1 MESYSRVLESLAFN
15 IVARI
20 DDLLHVDDL
29 TKHSDQF
36 YSPTRVGVIGQK
48 SVSIPYSVPF
58 SSTPYRTAFTTP
70 NFSPAHLVSPA
81 KGDSSPL
88 FSSNKIPHHG
98 MGVKKVLLTDYLSID
113 LRDKEHGSP
122 NEGVESGSTSNEAR
136 ESRVS
141 FEGLNEAVSL
151 PKPEPTPENEP

>member
-20 DDLLHVDDL
+20 DDLLYVDDL

-36 YSPTRVGVIGQK
+36 SSPTRVGVIGRK
-48 SVSIPYSVPF
+48 SLSIPYSVPF

-70 NFSPAHLVSPA
+70 NFSPAHLVSPV
-81 KGDSSPL
+81 KGESSPL

-98 MGVKKVLLTDYLSID
+98 MGVKKVLLTDYLGID
-113 LRDKEHGSP
+113 LRDKEHSSP
-122 NEGVESGSTSNEAR
+122 NEGIESGSTSSIAR

-141 FEGLNEAVSL
+141 FEGL
-151 PKPEPTPENEP
+151 KRGCEPTKARASPRE